1 MKRHLAGLTS
11 LLLCSFGSA
20 AWAQGMLSPLGPV
33 AEAQRDHLLTVTGL
47 TMIAVLPVLIGVPLI
62 LWRYRRGR
70 NATYRP
76 DFEYSRGLEIV
87 MWGGPLVLVALLS
100 GLLWRS
106 TLALDPYR
114 PLGPDPLEVQVVGL
128 DWKWVFLYPE
138 QGVATVGT
146 LVVPEGRPVTLKL
159 TTDTVMQSFM
169 VPALSGQI
177 YAMPGMVTTQNMLA
191 VQTGTTEG
199 RNMQFNGPQ
208 FAAQSVQT
216 EVLSEEDW
224 SNWMQQ
230 AATAPV
236 LDTASY
242 AELARA
248 GTLADAR
255 TLFDIAEGPVRLRLG
270 TTDLFAS
277 IVNRYHRGTAVPAT
291 SQPGAPGY
299 QPEALQ

>member
-1 MKRHLAGLTS
+1 
-11 LLLCSFGSA
+11 
-20 AWAQGMLSPLGPV
+20 
-33 AEAQRDHLLTVTGL
+33 
-47 TMIAVLPVLIGVPLI
+47 
-62 LWRYRRGR
+62 
-70 NATYRP
+70 
-76 DFEYSRGLEIV
+76 
-87 MWGGPLVLVALLS
+87 
-100 GLLWRS
+100 
-106 TLALDPYR
+106 
-114 PLGPDPLEVQVVGL
+114 
-128 DWKWVFLYPE
+128 
-138 QGVATVGT
+138 
-146 LVVPEGRPVTLKL
+146 
-159 TTDTVMQSFM
+159 
-169 VPALSGQI
+169 
-177 YAMPGMVTTQNMLA
+177 MPGMVTTQNMLA